1 MKIETNKVVNVAYEL
16 FVTTENDELELM
28 ERATPEN
35 PLNFIYGVGMMLPK
49 FEAKLFGLS
58 ENDTFEFVLEKEDAY
73 GEYED
78 ERVVELE
85 RSVFEIDGKLDESIV
100 FEGNVVPLMDSE
112 GNRLQGQV
120 DKVTDTHVTIDL
132 NHPLAGETLTFKGQ
146 VLSVKEATEEDL
158 KVLQGGCGGNCNCN
172 HDHDCEG
179 HHHHEGG
186 CGGEHHHGNGECYGG
201 CH

>member
-1 MKIETNKVVNVAYEL
+1 MKIEPNRVVNVEYEL
-16 FVTTENDELELM
+16 FVTTEKNELELM
-28 ERATPEN
+28 ERATAEN

-49 FEAKLFGLS
+49 FEANLFGLS
-58 ENDTFEFVLEKEDAY
+58 ANDTFEFVLQKEDAY

-120 DKVTDTHVTIDL
+120 AKVTDTHVTIDL
-132 NHPLAGETLTFKGQ
+132 NHPLAGETLTFKGK
-146 VLSVKEATEEDL
+146 VLDVREATEKDL
-158 KVLQGGCGGNCNCN
+158 QVLQGGCGGNCHCDHSHDHD
-172 HDHDCEG
+172 HDHDCCGGGG
-179 HHHHEGG
+179 HHHHKEGG
-186 CGGEHHHGNGECYGG
+186 CCG

>member
-1 MKIETNKVVNVAYEL
+1 MKIETNKVVNVEYEL
-16 FVTTENDELELM
+16 FVTTEKNELELM
-28 ERATPEN
+28 ERATAEN

-49 FEAKLFGLS
+49 FEANLFGLS
-58 ENDTFEFVLEKEDAY
+58 ANDTFEFVLEKEDAY

-78 ERVVELE
+78 QRVVKLE

-100 FEGNVVPLMDSE
+100 FEGNVVPLMDAE
-112 GNRLQGQV
+112 GNRLQGMV

-132 NHPLAGETLTFKGQ
+132 NHPLAGEKLTFKGK
-146 VLSVKEATEEDL
+146 VLEVREATEEDL
-158 KVLQGGCGGNCNCN
+158 KVLQGGCGCSGNCDCHHEHDDNC
-172 HDHDCEG
+172 CGEG

-186 CGGEHHHGNGECYGG
+186 CCG